1 MTLLAKVAQPQTAL
15 RVFLFIFLLD
25 INIFCTDA
33 YISVQASHPD
43 KTVCCMCARCIV
55 ICAQIPWQG
64 PITWECLLESDLWC
78 ADCLSLTSDVQTACL
93 WPLMCRLLVS
103 ELVSGDASLQID
115 AVTENIQC
123 QNVFLYYTCN
133 LHGSFCTAG
142 IRGFQ
147 TLSPTSFLTL
157 DSKPHLLPLFGL
169 WAPPDSSLWT
179 LSPTCFITLDS
190 KPHLFFSH

>member
-1 MTLLAKVAQPQTAL
+1 MTLLAKVAHPHAGISWHCQQKWHTHTLAYHDTVGKSGTTTDCSQSFPFYIFIRYKYILYWCLHFCTSQPPRQNCVLHVCQVHSYLCADSLTRTNYM
-15 RVFLFIFLLD
+15 RVFAWI
-25 INIFCTDA
+25 
-33 YISVQASHPD
+33 
-43 KTVCCMCARCIV
+43 
-55 ICAQIPWQG
+55 
-64 PITWECLLESDLWC
+64 
-78 ADCLSLTSDVQTACL
+78 

-123 QNVFLYYTCN
+123 QNVFLYYSCN

-157 DSKPHLLPLFGL
+157 DSKPHLLPLIGL
-169 WAPPDSSLWT
+169 
-179 LSPTCFITLDS
+179 
-190 KPHLFFSH
+190 